1 MPDRRGIYD
10 NLGLEPVW
18 KRYKTILVSDGGAVT
33 PPSVAPQTNW
43 LSQAVRVSDIA
54 LQQGI
59 NMRRRVLLGLDRTGV
74 RRIAYWGIREPVASY
89 GITNDLGFT
98 AEQTRQAAEVE
109 TRLTR
114 YPLATRVNIIR
125 AGYAHADA
133 ALRASKIPLP
143 NSTTPDF
150 SGLPVLS

>member
-1 MPDRRGIYD
+1 M
-10 NLGLEPVW
+10 
-18 KRYKTILVSDGGAVT
+18 
-33 PPSVAPQTNW
+33 
-43 LSQAVRVSDIA
+43 RVSDIA

-59 NMRRRVLLGLDRTGV
+59 NMRRRLLLGLDRTGG
-74 RRIAYWGIREPVASY
+74 RRVAYWGIAEPIASY
-89 GITNDLGFT
+89 GIANDLGFT

-114 YPLATRVNIIR
+114 YPLATRMNIIR

-143 NSTTPDF
+143 NSETPDF
-150 SGLPVLS
+150 SRLPVVV